1 MIDNKEYFTKIEKI
15 AHKGDL
21 RRFVEKIFEKWKEL
35 RFNPKYKNLFIPMI
49 LTANMKQLNGIS
61 VIIDMLVSEYNK
73 AAVAAYAIRVLSL
86 REEAKETGI
95 LIKSFITNYK
105 DKRIKSAAYEALAMI
120 AENKGISGDE
130 LNDILVPDFGFQIE
144 P

>member
-1 MIDNKEYFTKIEKI
+1 MLGFVLLSPEAKNSCGVFILSNDIKLIEVCTKIEKI

-86 REEAKETGI
+86 REEAKEIGI
-95 LIKSFITNYK
+95 LIKSFIT
-105 DKRIKSAAYEALAMI
+105 
-120 AENKGISGDE
+120 
-130 LNDILVPDFGFQIE
+130 
-144 P
+144 